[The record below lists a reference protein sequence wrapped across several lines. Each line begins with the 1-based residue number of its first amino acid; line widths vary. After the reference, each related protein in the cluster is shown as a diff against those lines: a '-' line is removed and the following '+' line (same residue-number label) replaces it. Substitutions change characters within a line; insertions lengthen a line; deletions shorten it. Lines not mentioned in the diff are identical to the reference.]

1 MENETIEG
9 MDNAQDQVQETAP
22 EQQSEGSGL
31 QFFDN
36 TEEAAASLIS
46 DPQEEPEQ
54 FEESSY
60 VDPEAAPAQEEVHEE
75 QPDSQNQEEEYSD
88 EEIEAAVLTFLSER
102 LGREV
107 EDLDSFSQPL
117 EVDERLAT
125 IQRFVEDTGR
135 SPQDWFAYQSLNP
148 SEMDDMTAIRV
159 QMATDYPNLSSD
171 EIMTLVGSKYKTDE
185 DLYSEDE
192 VRLANLQLK
201 MDAGRAREEIDGIRS
216 EYLEPEVSDRQ
227 TDDSEPIADEAF
239 ISGLVDEVES
249 MEGLEFDLGNGNSWT
264 FGLEQNQLQEIFDN
278 NSKLDNYFDPYIRE
292 DGSWDYDMLN
302 SHRAVL
308 NNIDQIVSAAY
319 RQGQGDGQKG
329 LVDRAANVGAVSP
342 TQNTG
347 QPNEASVP
355 DQLKQIMMGGGSPMT
370 FNI

>member
-1 MENETIEG
+1 MEG
-9 MDNAQDQVQETAP
+9 MDNAQDQFQDTAP
-22 EQQSEGSGL
+22 EQQSEGPGL
-31 QFFDN
+31 QFFDS
-36 TEEAAASLIS
+36 TEEAAASIIS
-46 DPQEEPEQ
+46 EPQQETQEY
-54 FEESSY
+54 EESDY
-60 VDPEAAPAQEEVHEE
+60 VDPEAASVQEDVYEE
-75 QPDSQNQEEEYSD
+75 QPDYQDQEEEYSE
-88 EEIEAAVLTFLSER
+88 EEIEAAVLAFLSER
-102 LGREV
+102 LGREI
-107 EDLDSFSQPL
+107 EDLDSFSQPF

-159 QMATDYPNLSSD
+159 QMATEYPNLSSD
-171 EIMTLVGSKYKTDE
+171 EVMTLVNSKYKLDE

-201 MDAGRAREEIDGIRS
+201 MDAGRARQEIDAIRS
-216 EYLEPEVSDRQ
+216 EYLEPEVSNERY
-227 TDDSEPIADEAF
+227 DDSDPIADEAF
-239 ISGLVDEVES
+239 ISGLIQEVEAL
-249 MEGLEFDLGNGNSWT
+249 EGLEFDLGNGNSFT
-264 FGLEQNQLQEIFDN
+264 FGLEQQQLQDIYDS
-278 NSKLDNYFDPYIRE
+278 NSRLENYFDPYIRE

-319 RQGQGDGQKG
+319 RQGQSDGQRG
-329 LVDRAANVGAVSP
+329 LVDRAANVSAVTP

-355 DQLKQIMMGGGSPMT
+355 DQLKQILMGGGSPMT

>member
-1 MENETIEG
+1 MEGMEN
-9 MDNAQDQVQETAP
+9 AQEQVQDTAP
-22 EQQSEGSGL
+22 EQQSEGPGL

-46 DPQEEPEQ
+46 EPQQETQEPE
-54 FEESSY
+54 ESDY
-60 VDPEAAPAQEEVHEE
+60 VDPEAAPAQEEVQEEVQEE
-75 QPDSQNQEEEYSD
+75 QPDYQDQEEEYSE

-102 LGREV
+102 LGREI

-117 EVDERLAT
+117 EVDERLVT

-159 QMATDYPNLSSD
+159 QMATEYPNLSSD
-171 EIMTLVGSKYKTDE
+171 EVMTLVNSKYKLDE

-201 MDAGRAREEIDGIRS
+201 MDAGRARQEIDDIRS
-216 EYLEPEVSDRQ
+216 EYLEPEVSNEEV
-227 TDDSEPIADEAF
+227 DDSEIISDDAF
-239 ISGLVDEVES
+239 IDGLIQEVEAL
-249 MEGLEFDLGNGNSWT
+249 EGLEFDLGNGNSFT
-264 FGLEQNQLQEIFDN
+264 FGLEQQQLQDIYDS
-278 NSKLDNYFDPYIRE
+278 NSRLESYFDPYIRE

-319 RQGQGDGQKG
+319 RQGQSDGQRG
-329 LVDRAANVGAVSP
+329 LVDRAANVSAVTP
-342 TQNTG
+342 AQNTG

-355 DQLKQIMMGGGSPMT
+355 DQLKQILMGGGSPMT

>member
-1 MENETIEG
+1 MEG
-9 MDNAQDQVQETAP
+9 MDNAQDQVQDTSP
-22 EQQSEGSGL
+22 EQQSGGSEL
-31 QFFDN
+31 QFFDSTDEMLQSIN
-36 TEEAAASLIS
+36 SEPQQETREYDES
-46 DPQEEPEQ
+46 D
-54 FEESSY
+54 Y
-60 VDPEAAPAQEEVHEE
+60 VDPEAAPVQDEYHE
-75 QPDSQNQEEEYSD
+75 QPDYQDQEEYSE
-88 EEIEAAVLTFLSER
+88 EEIETAVLTFLSER
-102 LGREV
+102 LGREI
-107 EDLDSFSQPL
+107 EDLDSFSQPF

-159 QMATDYPNLSSD
+159 QMATEYPNLSSD
-171 EIMTLVGSKYKTDE
+171 EVMTLVSSKYKLDE

-201 MDAGRAREEIDGIRS
+201 MDAGRARQEIDDIRS
-216 EYLEPEVSDRQ
+216 EYLEPEVSNEGY
-227 TDDSEPIADEAF
+227 DDSEPIADEAF
-239 ISGLVDEVES
+239 IDELIQEVEAL
-249 MEGLEFDLGNGNSWT
+249 EGLEFDLGNGNSFT
-264 FGLEQNQLQEIFDN
+264 FGLEQQQLQDIYDS
-278 NSKLDNYFDPYIRE
+278 NSRLENYFDPYIRE

-319 RQGQGDGQKG
+319 RQGQGDGQRG
-329 LVDRAANVGAVSP
+329 LVDRAANVSAVTP

-355 DQLKQIMMGGGSPMT
+355 DQLKQILMGGGSPMT

>member
-1 MENETIEG
+1 MEG
-9 MDNAQDQVQETAP
+9 MDNAQEQVQDTAS
-22 EQQSEGSGL
+22 EQQSEESGL
-31 QFFDN
+31 QFFDS
-36 TEEAAASLIS
+36 TEEMLQSINS
-46 DPQEEPEQ
+46 EPQQETQEY
-54 FEESSY
+54 EESDY
-60 VDPEAAPAQEEVHEE
+60 VDPEAAPVQEDVYEE
-75 QPDSQNQEEEYSD
+75 QPDYQDQEEEYSE

-102 LGREV
+102 LGREI
-107 EDLDSFSQPL
+107 EDFDSFSQPF

-159 QMATDYPNLSSD
+159 QMATEYPNLSSD
-171 EIMTLVGSKYKTDE
+171 EVMTLVNSKYKLDE

-201 MDAGRAREEIDGIRS
+201 MDAGRARQEIDDIRS
-216 EYLEPEVSDRQ
+216 EYLEPEVSNEEY
-227 TDDSEPIADEAF
+227 DDSEPIADEAF
-239 ISGLVDEVES
+239 IDELIQEVEAL
-249 MEGLEFDLGNGNSWT
+249 EGLEFDLGNGNSFT
-264 FGLEQNQLQEIFDN
+264 FGLEQQQLQDIYDS
-278 NSKLDNYFDPYIRE
+278 NSRLENYFDPYIRE

-319 RQGQGDGQKG
+319 RQGQSDGQRG
-329 LVDRAANVGAVSP
+329 LVDRAANVSAVTP

-355 DQLKQIMMGGGSPMT
+355 DQLKQILMGGGSPMT